1 MPYICNLDM
10 KYIRLKTTDPYY
22 NLAVEEY
29 LLKSSKEDIFMLW
42 QNCPS
47 VIIGRNQNA
56 YAEVDLE
63 YAKEHGINIVRRMT
77 GGGAVYHDLGNLNYS
92 FITSAEKAGS
102 LDYEY
107 FTRPIIAALA
117 SLGLDCHLCGRND
130 IECNGKKI
138 SGNAQLSS
146 GSRILHHG
154 TLLFDVD
161 TDEMSA
167 VLRVDREKLEYKA
180 VKSHKGRVANIASL
194 LSEKMTAQEFID
206 RIEAFVHS
214 HTSAETV
221 SVSDNAEIGALCD
234 RNRSEDFIYSDR
246 RFLTSYSCSRRK
258 KFPYGIVNLDMM
270 LNGSVIESVVISGD
284 FFERSSVEELEKELV
299 GRSVRD
305 LDGIDPSKYI
315 DKMTVEELAELIK

>member
-29 LLKSSKEDIFMLW
+29 LLKSSDEDVFMLW

-47 VIIGRNQNA
+47 VIIGKNQNA

-63 YAKEHGINIVRRMT
+63 YAKVHGINVVRRMT

-92 FITSAEKAGS
+92 FITSTERAES

-107 FTRPIIAALA
+107 FTRPIVDALA
-117 SLGLDCHLCGRND
+117 SLGLDCRLCGRND

-138 SGNAQLSS
+138 SGNAQLNS
-146 GSRILHHG
+146 GGRILHHG

-167 VLRVDREKLEYKA
+167 VLRIDREKLEYKA
-180 VKSHKGRVANIASL
+180 VKSHKGRVANISSL
-194 LSEKMTAQEFID
+194 LKKSVDMGAFITQ
-206 RIEAFVHS
+206 IEAFVLERM
-214 HTSAETV
+214 TAETV
-221 SVSDNAEIGALCD
+221 SAPENAEIGALCD

-258 KFPYGIVNLDMM
+258 KFHYGIVNLDMI
-270 LNGSVIESVVISGD
+270 LNGNTIESVVISGD

-299 GRSVRD
+299 GRSVGE

-315 DKMTVEELAELIK
+315 DKMTAEELAELMK

>member
-1 MPYICNLDM
+1 M
-10 KYIRLKTTDPYY
+10 KYLRLTTTDPYY

-29 LLKSSKEDIFMLW
+29 LLKNSTEDIFMLW

-47 VIIGRNQNA
+47 VIIGKNQNA

-63 YAKEHGINIVRRMT
+63 YANEHGINIVRRMT

-92 FITSAEKAGS
+92 FITSTERAES

-107 FTRPIIAALA
+107 FTRPIIAAMS
-117 SLGLDCHLCGRND
+117 SLGLDCKLCGRND

-138 SGNAQLSS
+138 SGNAQLSA
-146 GSRILHHG
+146 GGRILHHG

-206 RIEAFVHS
+206 CIETFIHAHMAV
-214 HTSAETV
+214 ETV
-221 SVSDNAEIGALCD
+221 AVPDNVEIGALRD
-234 RNRSEDFIYSDR
+234 RNKSNDFIYSDR

-270 LNGSVIESVVISGD
+270 LNGKVIESVVISGD
-284 FFERSSVEELEKELV
+284 FFERSSVEELEKKLA
-299 GRSVRD
+299 GRSVSE
-305 LDGIDPSKYI
+305 LDGIDPSEYI
-315 DKMTVEELAELIK
+315 DKMTLKDLIELIK